1 MIRRACV
8 NEVYGEEYVDFGR
21 GDQWTKTFVIW
32 PWSEMYRLLV
42 LLAFLISHVEG
53 DCLYPEWKTTCQKYC
68 MENQLYEIQLNQC
81 YSRNP
86 DQLTC
91 KCSGQVLTNK
101 IKEIIQSR
109 SSSPSTST
117 SSITDS
123 SVDKCIPSKSCTS
136 GKVTCSKQSSYCTCQ
151 NGTWME
157 ISCPEGSLCNT
168 ASNNTA
174 SCQPTS
180 ILNEKISPSSS
191 ASSIKI
197 CEYFCIFLCWMLI
210 K

>member
-1 MIRRACV
+1 
-8 NEVYGEEYVDFGR
+8 
-21 GDQWTKTFVIW
+21 
-32 PWSEMYRLLV
+32 MYRLLV

-81 YSRNP
+81 YSQNP

-109 SSSPSTST
+109 SLSPSTST
-117 SSITDS
+117 LTSSITVS

-174 SCQPTS
+174 SCQSKST
-180 ILNEKISPSSS
+180 LNEKIFPSSS